1 MIIAKKIR
9 ILNTLGTIV
18 MYPVLFLIAP
28 ILIIMLIGN
37 YGSLVLL
44 VVGIII
50 YLCFRYKI
58 VRALV
63 A

>member
-1 MIIAKKIR
+1 MVIAKKIR

>member
-1 MIIAKKIR
+1 MVIAKKIR

-18 MYPVLFLIAP
+18 MYPVLFLIAS

>member
-18 MYPVLFLIAP
+18 MYPVLFLIAS